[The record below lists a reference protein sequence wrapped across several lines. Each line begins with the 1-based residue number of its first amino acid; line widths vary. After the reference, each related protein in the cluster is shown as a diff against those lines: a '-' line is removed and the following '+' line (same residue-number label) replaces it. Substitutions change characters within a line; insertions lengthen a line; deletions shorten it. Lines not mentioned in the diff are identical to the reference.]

1 MQSSIPS
8 VVGYLNDLETQNR
21 SPLSFVLAALQ
32 RTEVFRYHLNFDDFE
47 VEACPPSIPRGAHA
61 HVVALSK
68 NAKSSEMA
76 MFTREMMV
84 NHNFFGH
91 PTFRQSLVLWN
102 VNTCCRVGDIC
113 HTIPC
118 LFPSCSTA
126 MAPTGPR
133 SCPAA
138 ARYFQR
144 GS

>member
-1 MQSSIPS
+1 M
-8 VVGYLNDLETQNR
+8 
-21 SPLSFVLAALQ
+21 
-32 RTEVFRYHLNFDDFE
+32 
-47 VEACPPSIPRGAHA
+47 ACPPSIPRGAHA

-84 NHNFFGH
+84 NHNFLGH

-138 ARYFQR
+138 ARYFQSVEADAMNKTW
-144 GS
+144 GSTTWVCLTNGHPFIDGKLNGKIAINQSNYKGTS